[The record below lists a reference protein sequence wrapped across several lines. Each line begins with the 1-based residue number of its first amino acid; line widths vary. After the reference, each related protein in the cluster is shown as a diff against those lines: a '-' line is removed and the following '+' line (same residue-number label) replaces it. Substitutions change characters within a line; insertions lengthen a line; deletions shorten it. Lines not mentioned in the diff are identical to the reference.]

1 MNLPSRPRRR
11 LLHAAALSPLLSL
24 AAPAASAPRDDR
36 MVRVIG
42 PWELSSLD
50 PLRNGYLFS
59 RMQVTETLVDYD
71 AGGRAVPGLA
81 QHWRLSPDQ
90 LQWSF
95 TLRDGARFHDGAP
108 VRPADVAAAL
118 TRARHAAGVLGVAP
132 IAAIATDAHGVRIR
146 LTRPFAPLPALLS
159 HSSTQVLAPASFA
172 PDGNV
177 RAIIGS
183 GPYRIVDL
191 EPPQRFTIA
200 AFDGWQG
207 PRPAIRR
214 ASYLSVGRAEMRA
227 LMAEGG
233 QAELAFGLDPGS
245 VARLAR
251 GTAVRVHTVTMPRT
265 TTLKLDAAHP
275 YLRDPAVRRALSLAL
290 DRRGIATAIL
300 RDPSLAAGQLF
311 PPVLAGW
318 HDAGLVPLAW
328 DPSAARALFAA
339 AGWQPGRDGVLQRGD
354 ARFALTLR
362 TFPDRPELPVIA
374 TAIQEQWRQVGIAVR
389 VAIGNSGDIPLGHR
403 DGSLEIGLMSRNYGV
418 VPDAYGTVAQDFAGN
433 GGEGGDWGPMHW
445 SSPDVAQAL
454 AALPATVDADA
465 ARRLRQTV
473 AATLQQALP
482 LIPVVWYRQTL
493 AASPHLHGVSIDPFE
508 RTYRLTDLEWAR

>member
-1 MNLPSRPRRR
+1 
-11 LLHAAALSPLLSL
+11 
-24 AAPAASAPRDDR
+24 
-36 MVRVIG
+36 
-42 PWELSSLD
+42 
-50 PLRNGYLFS
+50 
-59 RMQVTETLVDYD
+59 
-71 AGGRAVPGLA
+71 
-81 QHWRLSPDQ
+81 
-90 LQWSF
+90 
-95 TLRDGARFHDGAP
+95 
-108 VRPADVAAAL
+108 
-118 TRARHAAGVLGVAP
+118 
-132 IAAIATDAHGVRIR
+132 
-146 LTRPFAPLPALLS
+146 
-159 HSSTQVLAPASFA
+159 
-172 PDGNV
+172 
-177 RAIIGS
+177 
-183 GPYRIVDL
+183 
-191 EPPQRFTIA
+191 
-200 AFDGWQG
+200 
-207 PRPAIRR
+207 
-214 ASYLSVGRAEMRA
+214 MRA

-318 HDAGLVPLAW
+318 HDAGLAPLAW
-328 DPSAARALFAA
+328 DPSAARALLAA

-433 GGEGGDWGPMHW
+433 GGEGGDWGAMHW